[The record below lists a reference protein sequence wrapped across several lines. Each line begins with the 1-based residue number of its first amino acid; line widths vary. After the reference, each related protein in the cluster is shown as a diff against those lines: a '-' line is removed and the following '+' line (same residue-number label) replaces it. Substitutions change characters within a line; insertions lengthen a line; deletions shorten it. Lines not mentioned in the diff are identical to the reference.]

1 MTPIAQATPP
11 VSQPVTT
18 PMTTPISADM
28 MSPSGV
34 RISLGGPRAER
45 RNSHTGQPPLDD
57 QSECVYST
65 VYMYC
70 TCIPYVS
77 VGMHMY

>member
-1 MTPIAQATPP
+1 MTPVAQATPP
-11 VSQPVTT
+11 VSQP
-18 PMTTPISADM
+18 MATPISADM

-57 QSECVYST
+57 QSEWGT
-65 VYMYC
+65 QFLQLMIIQKIMYTW
-70 TCIPYVS
+70 TCKLN
-77 VGMHMY
+77 